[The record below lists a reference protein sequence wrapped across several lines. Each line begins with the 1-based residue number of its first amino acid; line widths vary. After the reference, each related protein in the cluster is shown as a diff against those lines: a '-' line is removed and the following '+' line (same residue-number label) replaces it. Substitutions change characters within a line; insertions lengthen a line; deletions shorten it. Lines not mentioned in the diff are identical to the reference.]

1 MAQQIYGVHLSIRT
15 DNASKK
21 ALKEIARKKF
31 LTLTQ
36 VVQEALREK
45 IAKGE

>member
-1 MAQQIYGVHLSIRT
+1 MKR
-15 DNASKK
+15 

-36 VVQEALREK
+36 IILEALREK
-45 IAKGE
+45 IEKEAK